1 MGVPF
6 KGLIRQTS
14 TKLLFLRKLCI
25 PMSQDS
31 VFGKRDGALTGIAV
45 VHQERSNIYRK
56 SSLWKTGVIT
66 DVTMLERASMF
77 KPEAPIGY
85 VLFHILMILKFYSWD
100 SPSKTTFP
108 ILFIGFPF

>member
-1 MGVPF
+1 
-6 KGLIRQTS
+6 
-14 TKLLFLRKLCI
+14 
-25 PMSQDS
+25 MSQDS

-77 KPEAPIGY
+77 KPEAPVGY
-85 VLFHILMILKFYSWD
+85 VLFHILMILMFYSWD